1 MGSLVERVPLPPC
14 PEEFYVLATDGSHI
28 DVDRHRTASCY
39 LINIGTVA
47 LRYGKNPG
55 ASLSS
60 SPRLYS
66 GKEELALSLPLMGNR
81 VEPLQGALLGMKR
94 GVEECRGLVSL
105 AGENKEKVPT
115 LALLDGSLIMWGLAG
130 GTYSEFVL
138 QELLE
143 KGLLTYMDELRELA
157 GERPLALASY
167 ISFPGST
174 EVVNILRLVLCPHEP
189 ADCDRFCSGE
199 QKQNERACLK
209 VAGLQD
215 RELFD
220 ILNPGERSAVYL
232 SRSSIVQKYYGR
244 HEVCF
249 FYLKGE
255 DEIARVEIPR
265 WVVEMGLTELVHA
278 LVYDQCR
285 RGRGYPVALSE
296 SHEKAV
302 VTGADREHFWEV
314 VEEALVGKGLPARG
328 SSKSISKRT
337 RWI

>member
-1 MGSLVERVPLPPC
+1 
-14 PEEFYVLATDGSHI
+14 
-28 DVDRHRTASCY
+28 
-39 LINIGTVA
+39 
-47 LRYGKNPG
+47 
-55 ASLSS
+55 
-60 SPRLYS
+60 
-66 GKEELALSLPLMGNR
+66 
-81 VEPLQGALLGMKR
+81 
-94 GVEECRGLVSL
+94 
-105 AGENKEKVPT
+105 
-115 LALLDGSLIMWGLAG
+115 
-130 GTYSEFVL
+130 
-138 QELLE
+138 
-143 KGLLTYMDELRELA
+143 
-157 GERPLALASY
+157 
-167 ISFPGST
+167 
-174 EVVNILRLVLCPHEP
+174 
-189 ADCDRFCSGE
+189 
-199 QKQNERACLK
+199 
-209 VAGLQD
+209 LQD

-220 ILNPGERSAVYL
+220 VLNPGERSAVYL

-249 FYLKGE
+249 FYFKGE

-314 VEEALVGKGLPARG
+314 VEEALLGKGLPARG